1 METDPASLDP
11 EERTNKL
18 LAIASAALGILS
30 LCAALIPLCGGSL
43 ALAGIGL
50 GLFGMRSENRTTA
63 RIGIGI
69 NLLAL
74 LTALIYGLLRVF
86 FPAG

>member
-18 LAIASAALGILS
+18 LALASAALGIIS
-30 LCAALIPLCGGSL
+30 LCAALIPICGGAL

-50 GLFGMRSENRTTA
+50 GLFGMRSESRVTA
-63 RIGIGI
+63 QVGIAI
-69 NLLAL
+69 NILAL
-74 LTALIYGLLRVF
+74 LIALAYMVALAIGLR
-86 FPAG
+86 A